1 MTLDGNSLGVKSL
14 EGLEKGNYTTQ
25 VMDAHHTFK
34 GDRKKANIGV
44 FKLLRLKSNRLLRSY
59 RKKPPTR
66 VQRCSSCHRV
76 GHNALSKLCSAG
88 LIQEG
93 DHVEDVHG
101 DVFGGAAAH
110 CEAAHGEAA
119 NGEADLG
126 DAAHGEGLGEAA
138 LDESRQEDIE
148 DLLNDSDNELY

>member
-1 MTLDGNSLGVKSL
+1 MTVDGNSLGVKSL

-25 VMDAHHTFK
+25 VMDAHHTYK
-34 GDRKKANIGV
+34 GDRKKANRGV

-66 VQRCSSCHRV
+66 VQRCSRCHRV

-110 CEAAHGEAA
+110 GVAAHGESA
-119 NGEADLG
+119 LG